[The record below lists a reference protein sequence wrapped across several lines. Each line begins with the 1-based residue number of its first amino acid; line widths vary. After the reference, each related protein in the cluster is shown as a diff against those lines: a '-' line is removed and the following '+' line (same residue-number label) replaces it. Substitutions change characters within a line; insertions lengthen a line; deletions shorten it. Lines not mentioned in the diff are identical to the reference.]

1 MGSPMAQRL
10 VVLLV
15 VSVAILSVLVAAG
28 PTLVALANA
37 AVPLVIAIGIVV
49 AVLRLVFFHTRR
61 W

>member
-1 MGSPMAQRL
+1 MGSPMAQKL
-10 VVLLV
+10 VLLLV
-15 VSVAILSVLVAAG
+15 ASVALMSVLVSAG

-49 AVLRLVFFHTRR
+49 AVLRLVFFHTRK

>member
-1 MGSPMAQRL
+1 MAQKL
-10 VVLLV
+10 VGLLA
-15 VSVAILSVLVAAG
+15 VSVVVLSVLVAAG

-49 AVLRLVFFHTRR
+49 AALRLVFFHTRK